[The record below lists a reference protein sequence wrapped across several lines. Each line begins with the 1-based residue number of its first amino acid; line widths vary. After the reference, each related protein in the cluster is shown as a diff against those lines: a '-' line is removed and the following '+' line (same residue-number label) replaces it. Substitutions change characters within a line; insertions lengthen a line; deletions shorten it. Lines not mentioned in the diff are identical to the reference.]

1 MDYRKFYK
9 QYYGINFGLEMAV
22 HHCDFD
28 RSNNDIDN
36 LLLMPADLHHR
47 YHFLINSLNRSEQGI
62 INFSVKI
69 DCNNPYG
76 YQADILKKLGKTL
89 TEIEKWKEYKFQCEM
104 NKEAKEYQNRGGE
117 S

>member
-9 QYYGINFGLEMAV
+9 QYYGINFDEEMAV

-28 RSNNDIDN
+28 RSNNSIDN

-47 YHFLINSLNRSEQGI
+47 YHFLINSLGRNEQGAI
-62 INFSVKI
+62 IFSAKI

-76 YQADILKKLGKTL
+76 YQADTLKKLGKTL
-89 TEIEKWKEYKFQCEM
+89 AEIEKCKEYKFQCEM
-104 NKEAKEYQNRGGE
+104 NKEAKEYQNRGE
-117 S
+117 SE